1 MATNTNKESETNKEP
16 ETNKEVMVEVVIPL
30 DRSNEKNDK
39 FYCSV
44 NGVAMLIPMGKTVKV
59 PAPYA
64 YAVKNAL
71 DEFEKTRNKERG

>member
-1 MATNTNKESETNKEP
+1 MAEKKKNATENTEKTEEMI
-16 ETNKEVMVEVVIPL
+16 EVFIPL

-44 NGVAMLIPMGKTVKV
+44 NGVAMLVPMGKTVKV

-64 YAVKNAL
+64 YVIQNAL
-71 DEFEKTRNKERG
+71 KEEEEIRARNREREK